1 MISIDPNFMKQI
13 LAIVLLFL
21 SNVISVKGQCDMLID
36 CSVEIPSTSQV
47 ALKMLF
53 PDGKSAIVFDDTV
66 KQMQKEFRLEQL
78 GEYRMAIFFTNSIS
92 GRDSLE
98 RTFTLTGEEYKVETI
113 AHFWRQKKD
122 LSDWKCKDSINSG
135 RFTITKYSY
144 PSPLVKMKFLRN
156 NMDKIGEIP
165 GPQFLVKNESADTLY
180 GEWLPGFLWGSLSRW
195 VEGKYV
201 GNLVGQ
207 ICTDWDYEPPLY
219 PDSVKMAWVASD
231 GKRVPPGKYR
241 FNLYYSTENN
251 IKGAATKIYES
262 DTFRWWSSVQN
273 WHLLTCE
280 FETKE
285 LFNPLSQ

>member
-1 MISIDPNFMKQI
+1 
-13 LAIVLLFL
+13 
-21 SNVISVKGQCDMLID
+21 MLID

-53 PDGKSAIVFDDTV
+53 PDGKSAIVFDDTI

-135 RFTITKYSY
+135 RFTITNYSY

-201 GNLVGQ
+201 GELVGQ
-207 ICTDWDYEPPLY
+207 ICTTWDYEPPLY

>member
-1 MISIDPNFMKQI
+1 MKQI
-13 LAIVLLFL
+13 LAVFILVL
-21 SNVISVKGQCDMLID
+21 SNAISVKGQCDMLID
-36 CSVEIPSTSQV
+36 YSVGNISSTSHGI
-47 ALKMLF
+47 LRMLL
-53 PDGKSAIVFDDTV
+53 PDGKSTIVLDDTV
-66 KQMQKEFRLEQL
+66 RQMQKEYHLEQL
-78 GEYRMAIFFTNSIS
+78 GEYRLTVVFSNAIS

-135 RFTITKYSY
+135 RFTITNYSY